1 MNNFMGRE
9 RIPIKNGY
17 MVKNTKEKM
26 SVSKRRKRII
36 QLLRKHKKM
45 KTEELAERMSI
56 SPSRLSEDIKD
67 LRREGFHII
76 TKYGYRKL
84 IEDNESDQKQRYE
97 ELDHATIRKFLL
109 QQILCQD
116 NQKNGKTRMELAKD
130 FDFFYYG
137 NTSGHISGDDS
148 EKPVI
153 KKVSSNLNRDI
164 NNASFKKKKV
174 YKSDRL
180 YPDENLPMLRRMA
193 KSDMIN
199 FCDCYSLYREGAL
212 VKGLDEIYLVMKYLL
227 YGNDEEEGK
236 VPDSRYRVHGKR
248 NRPEKKTLNY
258 LEKILAEPYKFFAL
272 HISYRTHA
280 GYWKKI
286 NLSVAYI
293 VYVVDKNRWY
303 LMGEDETKPVI
314 VPLDAIDKIKCTEKE
329 NKIYHHKKYKQI
341 AEEMLSISL
350 ENPQKVI
357 VHFENQPFIKEKVE
371 KLHQKRIHSSTID
384 CNGSELIYEDTIRGG
399 RDFLPFLRQY
409 GSSAI
414 VEEPKEMRDAMI
426 DSAKK
431 MIRSY
436 EEVWGDELS
445 Q

>member
-1 MNNFMGRE
+1 
-9 RIPIKNGY
+9 

-26 SVSKRRKRII
+26 SVSKRRERII

-45 KTEELAERMSI
+45 KTEVLAEKLGI
-56 SPSRLSEDIKD
+56 SSSRLSEDIKD
-67 LRREGFHII
+67 LRREGFHIV
-76 TKYGYRKL
+76 TKYGYREL
-84 IEDNESDQKQRYE
+84 IEDNENGQKQSYE

-116 NQKNGKTRMELAKD
+116 NQKNGKTRMKLAED

-137 NTSGHISGDDS
+137 NTSGRMTEEDS
-148 EKPVI
+148 EKPAG
-153 KKVSSNLNRDI
+153 KRKVSSNLNRDI

-193 KSDMIN
+193 KSDMID
-199 FCDCYSLYREGAL
+199 FCDCYSLYREGTP
-212 VKGLDEIYLVMKYLL
+212 VKGLDEIYLVLKYLL
-227 YGNDEEEGK
+227 YGNDGEEDN
-236 VPDSRYRVHGKR
+236 VSDFMYRVHGKR
-248 NRPEKKTLNY
+248 NRPNKKTMNC

-272 HISYRTHA
+272 HISYKTHT
-280 GYWKKI
+280 GYWKKV

-293 VYVVDKNRWY
+293 IYVVDKNRWY
-303 LMGEDETKPVI
+303 LMGEDERKPVI
-314 VPLDAIDKIKCTEKE
+314 VPLDAIDRIKCTEKE
-329 NKIYHHKKYKQI
+329 NKIYHHEKYKQI

-414 VEEPKEMRDAMI
+414 VEGPKEMRDAMI
-426 DSAKK
+426 DSTKK